1 MTGAEYGL
9 PASQP
14 RRPLPLPADNHHSSR
29 RALPTPPAILGTEV
43 PQSRSRRAL
52 PPVPNANAPPP
63 PPEQSHLS
71 YNVSKPEN
79 SRPLPP
85 SRPMNEVTYTPLH
98 AVRPEMDINRDYQE
112 RPVPTQEEVTNGFDR
127 EEYSSGRETPTQAN
141 WSTKERADPA
151 YRNLEQPNLYHDSNV
166 VPHVRHA
173 GPSTGRDSTPTMPKA
188 NGLPDSPHGSTTY
201 NAERQSFESVAF
213 PEPHPRRQP
222 STRSSLQP
230 SNSSVNRST
239 IELSPSWN
247 DQSQPPSAWV
257 ERKLQIHQSHRAD
270 LYDDESV
277 FNPESQYEDEDDW
290 DEEEDVEV
298 DESRFFNRALLSE
311 MAVQVKD
318 KVVMGR
324 HTKAGIAWV
333 GSFTGRDVVV
343 SHVFVCEASKLNL
356 VDQYSRSLADIHTR
370 FPS

>member
-1 MTGAEYGL
+1 MSNAREHDEHMS
-9 PASQP
+9 A
-14 RRPLPLPADNHHSSR
+14 PLPVVTQAMYRDKDSPER
-29 RALPTPPAILGTEV
+29 RST
-43 PQSRSRRAL
+43 S
-52 PPVPNANAPPP
+52 
-63 PPEQSHLS
+63 
-71 YNVSKPEN
+71 
-79 SRPLPP
+79 
-85 SRPMNEVTYTPLH
+85 
-98 AVRPEMDINRDYQE
+98 
-112 RPVPTQEEVTNGFDR
+112 QEEFTTGDDR
-127 EEYSSGRETPTQAN
+127 DVYSTGRDTPTQAN
-141 WSTKERADPA
+141 WSTNEHTGPA
-151 YRNLEQPNLYHDSNV
+151 YHYREQSNHASALNT
-166 VPHVRHA
+166 VPSMRHA
-173 GPSTGRDSTPTMPKA
+173 GPSTGHDTTPTMSST
-188 NGLPDSPHGSTTY
+188 NGIHDPPRGTSTY
-201 NAERQSFESVAF
+201 NSQRQSFESVAF

-230 SNSSVNRST
+230 SSSSVNRSLV
-239 IELSPSWN
+239 ELSPSWN

-277 FNPESQYEDEDDW
+277 FNPESQYEDEEEW

-343 SHVFVCEASKLNL
+343 SHCSIALELSVRRAYKVFCHHTPVTLQRIDGMLCLALIHYKINCGSSKSIGTSNHFAIRLRM
-356 VDQYSRSLADIHTR
+356 YSVSWGRWKAWAVETL
-370 FPS
+370 

>member
-1 MTGAEYGL
+1 MTGAEHGL
-9 PASQP
+9 PPSQP
-14 RRPLPLPADNHHSSR
+14 RRPLPLPADNHTSSR
-29 RALPTPPAILGTEV
+29 RALPTPPAVPRIEV

-52 PPVPNANAPPP
+52 PPVPNASAPLPLS
-63 PPEQSHLS
+63 EQFYSSSH
-71 YNVSKPEN
+71 VSNMEET
-79 SRPLPP
+79 RPAPP
-85 SRPMNEVTYTPLH
+85 SRPMNNITYSSIP
-98 AVRPEMDINRDYQE
+98 AVQPEMNINRSYQE
-112 RPVPTQEEVTNGFDR
+112 QPTPPQDEVANGVGR
-127 EEYSSGRETPTQAN
+127 EGYSSGRETPTQAD
-141 WSTKERADPA
+141 WSTKELAGPA
-151 YRNLEQPNLYHDSNV
+151 HGNLETSNHYHDPNAV
-166 VPHVRHA
+166 THNRHA
-173 GPSTGRDSTPTMPKA
+173 GPSTDRDSTPTMPTT
-188 NGLPDSPHGSTTY
+188 NGLPDSPHGRSPH
-201 NAERQSFESVAF
+201 NVQRQPFESVAF

-230 SNSSVNRST
+230 SNSSMNRSM

-247 DQSQPPSAWV
+247 DQPQPPSAWV
-257 ERKLQIHQSHRAD
+257 ERKLQIHQSHRAS

-343 SHVFVCEASKLNL
+343 S
-356 VDQYSRSLADIHTR
+356 Q
-370 FPS
+370 